1 MRLLTIDI
9 LDTTLIRKCG
19 EPYIIFHL
27 LAHKLFPDDRVLRD
41 TFLRWR
47 KSEKPK
53 GAKIADIYTSAR
65 IPTAVAAQYSPDEL
79 IASETEIERINLVG
93 NPRIAKFVEQKRQE
107 GWTVKFVSDMYLGSD
122 FFRSKLEDEGIYK
135 IGDEVIVS
143 CEWGA
148 RKDDCT
154 LYDKIREKYHPSEWS
169 HYGDNVISDI
179 KAAKNRGV
187 KAARVSVPFLKVE
200 KSMVN
205 DVESMHY
212 GWQYEYLSG
221 LSRSARIACGD
232 TPFAH
237 LAADY
242 VAPTL
247 IPYVVNVVKDTIQRG
262 IKTLHFL
269 SRDGYIMYEMA
280 NFLFPTTLSLK
291 YTFISRRAITNA
303 FLHICTTEE
312 FCLLYENPEFRELSV
327 DEILSKYFGLDK
339 STLEQRFGIKLI
351 MTNISDKKNWRL
363 FTSTIF
369 ESEAFMKF
377 IKEKTESQYRI
388 TVDYLSRQGLF
399 APDTAVAD
407 IGWLGHTRMM
417 LNAIAR
423 SCNKAMPLFYYFC
436 VTDNVLDSKYGPF
449 IAYHTQNRYR
459 ILCHTPLFE
468 SYFCSSPYSTILRYD
483 INSQSKPY
491 AVLADKSRIDNTP
504 IWKANLQATRFIMQA
519 LCDSGA
525 LDYITQSALDRWGV
539 RCLNNLLH
547 YRYPLDYRVFS
558 CAEGINS
565 DTLAKR
571 IKFRDFP
578 FFCRRADFKFADLAI
593 TFGYHQAKI
602 IWSVRDL
609 TIKAIGYMYKLIKI
623 PIF

>member
-1 MRLLTIDI
+1 M
-9 LDTTLIRKCG
+9 
-19 EPYIIFHL
+19 
-27 LAHKLFPDDRVLRD
+27 LRD

-47 KSEKPK
+47 MSEKPK
-53 GAKIADIYTSAR
+53 EAKISDIYTSFR
-65 IPTAVAAQYSPDEL
+65 IPPGVAAQYSPDEL
-79 IASETEIERINLVG
+79 VSAEKEMERINLVG
-93 NPRIAKFVEQKRQE
+93 NPCTAKFIEQKRKE
-107 GWTVKFVSDMYLGSD
+107 GWIIKFVSDMYLGSD
-122 FFRSKLEDEGIYK
+122 FFKSTLEDEGIYK
-135 IGDEVIVS
+135 AEDEVIMS

-148 RKDDCT
+148 RKDDGT
-154 LYDKIREKYHPSEWS
+154 LYDKIREKYHPSEWR
-169 HYGDNVISDI
+169 HYGDNFNSDV

-187 KAARVSVPFLKVE
+187 KAGHVSVPFLKVE
-200 KSMVN
+200 KSMAN
-205 DVESMHY
+205 DVDSMHY

-247 IPYVVNVVKDTIQRG
+247 IPYVVNVVKDAIHRG

-280 NFLFPTTLSLK
+280 KFLFPTTSSLK
-291 YTFISRRAITNA
+291 YTFISRRAITDA
-303 FLHICTTEE
+303 FLHICTPEE

-327 DEILSKYFGLDK
+327 DEILSKYFELDR
-339 STLEQRFGIKLI
+339 STLEQKFGIKLT

-363 FTSTIF
+363 FTSAIF
-369 ESEAFMKF
+369 ESKALIKFVKDNTEAH
-377 IKEKTESQYRI
+377 YRI
-388 TVDYLSRQGLF
+388 TVDYLSKQGLLS
-399 APDTAVAD
+399 PDTAIAD

-417 LNAIAR
+417 LNAIAS

-459 ILCHTPLFE
+459 ILYHTPLFE
-468 SYFCSSPYSTILRYD
+468 SYFCASPYSTTLRYD
-483 INSQSKPY
+483 TDGKGNPY
-491 AVLADKSRIDNTP
+491 AVLADKSKIDNIP
-504 IWKANLQATRFIMQA
+504 IWKANLQAARFIMQA
-519 LCDSGA
+519 LCEAEA
-525 LDYITQSALDRWGV
+525 LDYIAQPTLDKWGV

-558 CAEGINS
+558 RAEGINS
-565 DTLAKR
+565 ETLAKR

-578 FFCRRADFKFADLAI
+578 FFGRSADFKFADLAI
-593 TFGYHQAKI
+593 TFGYRQAKI
-602 IWSVRDL
+602 IWSVRDF
-609 TIKAIGYMYKLIKI
+609 TIKGIGYMYKLLKF